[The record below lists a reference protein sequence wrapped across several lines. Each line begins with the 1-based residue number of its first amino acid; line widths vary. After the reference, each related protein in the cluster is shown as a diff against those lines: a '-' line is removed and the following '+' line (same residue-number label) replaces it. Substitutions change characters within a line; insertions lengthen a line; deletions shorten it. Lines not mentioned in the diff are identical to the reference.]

1 MFEDCTSSWSASQ
14 ATIGQS
20 REDNV
25 KMLRQMIEIMA
36 ADCEWADAEKALVS
50 ALTSIIEVSPEEL
63 NEIETLVNEH
73 EFKCNVTRFRSPIDG
88 CLWFDIPFNYDPF
101 WNKKLKRS

>member
-1 MFEDCTSSWSASQ
+1 MDKNDIDHHESDLYLKCNGLS
-14 ATIGQS
+14 
-20 REDNV
+20 
-25 KMLRQMIEIMA
+25 
-36 ADCEWADAEKALVS
+36 
-50 ALTSIIEVSPEEL
+50 
-63 NEIETLVNEH
+63 ETLVNEH